1 MATWNNS
8 VITNAGLELL
18 EQSLSGDGI
27 VISRA
32 ALGGGTVD
40 VSALVDQTALTD
52 PLVGTTVV
60 ISSQKPLSGSSGRE
74 IKLQIRNTGLSAAA
88 TFKQVG
94 IFAACGGVEVL
105 FAISQD
111 ESGEEIPSAAEYPD
125 FMEEFTAAVAIS
137 QTYGVTV
144 EVSSLAFVTK
154 AELEESLSGKSDSG
168 HKHTTSDISDLP
180 KLGTAAQKNAG
191 DFVDAADKNAQTLIP
206 AGSDI
211 PAWLWAN
218 AKKYTRYYSKYAS
231 SNSYVNAPPHMLS
244 GSEHI
249 AYYWFDGMNVTAI
262 GECGMMYVGMLIS
275 GVFSGWSPA
284 RSGKNEL
291 ENPDFKVNQRGRNI
305 YSYSVASGSID
316 GGFSVDNWIM
326 SIVGRGNSGSYNA
339 ETHILSGS
347 VLDKNGYYANLY
359 QLIENP
365 VRFAGKTL
373 TFSAGMSELDQPAL
387 IQIWRT
393 EGTTTAGVAATPYN
407 LEADKVLTFTMPS
420 DLTEASKIRV
430 VLQTRGSVK
439 LDWAKLE
446 LGSAATPFVPPDPA
460 TELLRC
466 QRYYCKY
473 PVVKY
478 GALGIALAQNAAA
491 AKVTLFLPAVMRN
504 LPTISADI
512 GSIELYD
519 GINSH
524 SVTDVSVSLNSGNCE
539 TLLLTSSG
547 LEAGK
552 SYFFRATDDTSLSFS
567 AEL

>member
-40 VSALVDQTALTD
+40 VSALVDQTVLTD

-125 FMEEFTAAVAIS
+125 FMEEFTAAVTIS

-231 SNSYVNAPPHMLS
+231 SNSYVNAPPHMQS

-291 ENPDFKVNQRGRNI
+291 DNPDFRINQRGQAEYTSGYTVDRW
-305 YSYSVASGSID
+305 YSPGKCSAAPISG
-316 GGFSVDNWIM
+316 G
-326 SIVGRGNSGSYNA
+326 
-339 ETHILSGS
+339 
-347 VLDKNGYYANLY
+347 
-359 QLIENP
+359 
-365 VRFAGKTL
+365 
-373 TFSAGMSELDQPAL
+373 
-387 IQIWRT
+387 
-393 EGTTTAGVAATPYN
+393 
-407 LEADKVLTFTMPS
+407 
-420 DLTEASKIRV
+420 
-430 VLQTRGSVK
+430 VK
-439 LDWAKLE
+439 LTSTVTASSTTHAFRSR
-446 LGSAATPFVPPDPA
+446 G
-460 TELLRC
+460 LR
-466 QRYYCKY
+466 
-473 PVVKY
+473 
-478 GALGIALAQNAAA
+478 
-491 AKVTLFLPAVMRN
+491 
-504 LPTISADI
+504 
-512 GSIELYD
+512 
-519 GINSH
+519 
-524 SVTDVSVSLNSGNCE
+524 
-539 TLLLTSSG
+539 
-547 LEAGK
+547 
-552 SYFFRATDDTSLSFS
+552 
-567 AEL
+567 

>member
-231 SNSYVNAPPHMLS
+231 SNSYVNAPPHMQS

-291 ENPDFKVNQRGRNI
+291 DNPDFRINQRGQAEYTSGYTVDRW
-305 YSYSVASGSID
+305 YSPGKCSAAPISG
-316 GGFSVDNWIM
+316 G
-326 SIVGRGNSGSYNA
+326 
-339 ETHILSGS
+339 
-347 VLDKNGYYANLY
+347 
-359 QLIENP
+359 
-365 VRFAGKTL
+365 
-373 TFSAGMSELDQPAL
+373 
-387 IQIWRT
+387 
-393 EGTTTAGVAATPYN
+393 
-407 LEADKVLTFTMPS
+407 
-420 DLTEASKIRV
+420 
-430 VLQTRGSVK
+430 VK
-439 LDWAKLE
+439 LTSTVTASSTTHAFWQDFEFPLPPGKYTLSLKAADVTGVWAARIRTVT
-446 LGSAATPFVPPDPA
+446 AAGDYVDSYYTPRLQA
-460 TELLRC
+460 
-466 QRYYCKY
+466 
-473 PVVKY
+473 
-478 GALGIALAQNAAA
+478 
-491 AKVTLFLPAVMRN
+491 
-504 LPTISADI
+504 
-512 GSIELYD
+512 
-519 GINSH
+519 GINS
-524 SVTDVSVSLNSGNCE
+524 VTVDLPDSEYISAVSVSLNKGIEIGDSLTIEWMKLENGSA
-539 TLLLTSSG
+539 TLFVHPDLATE
-547 LEAGK
+547 LEK
-552 SYFFRATDDTSLSFS
+552 CQRFYQIRSTNDIDPLDLRPSMRTITDIKAVEGGYAYVADL
-567 AEL
+567 

>member
-231 SNSYVNAPPHMLS
+231 SNSYVNAPPHMQS

-262 GECGMMYVGMLIS
+262 GECGMMYAGILIS
-275 GVFSGWSPA
+275 GVFSGWSPT

-291 ENPDFKVNQRGRNI
+291 DNPDFRINQRGQAEYTSGYTVDRW
-305 YSYSVASGSID
+305 YSLGKCSAAPISG
-316 GGFSVDNWIM
+316 G
-326 SIVGRGNSGSYNA
+326 
-339 ETHILSGS
+339 
-347 VLDKNGYYANLY
+347 
-359 QLIENP
+359 
-365 VRFAGKTL
+365 
-373 TFSAGMSELDQPAL
+373 
-387 IQIWRT
+387 
-393 EGTTTAGVAATPYN
+393 
-407 LEADKVLTFTMPS
+407 
-420 DLTEASKIRV
+420 
-430 VLQTRGSVK
+430 VK
-439 LDWAKLE
+439 LTSTVTASSTTHAFWQDFEFPLPPGKYTLSLKAADVTGVWAARIRTVT
-446 LGSAATPFVPPDPA
+446 AAGDYVDSYYTPRLQA
-460 TELLRC
+460 
-466 QRYYCKY
+466 
-473 PVVKY
+473 
-478 GALGIALAQNAAA
+478 
-491 AKVTLFLPAVMRN
+491 
-504 LPTISADI
+504 
-512 GSIELYD
+512 
-519 GINSH
+519 GINS
-524 SVTDVSVSLNSGNCE
+524 VTVDLPDSEYISAVSVSLNKGIEIGDSLTIEWMKLENGSA
-539 TLLLTSSG
+539 TLFVHPDLATE
-547 LEAGK
+547 LEK
-552 SYFFRATDDTSLSFS
+552 CQRYYQMRTTNDIDPLDLRPSMRTITDIKAVEGGYAYVADL
-567 AEL
+567 